1 MTTGE
6 LLVALF
12 EAYRDN
18 DDSAFLRV
26 GMTLIDE
33 EKAKNHYVLAN
44 KLKKILS
51 SSPETKDI
59 RPFTNKL
66 NKVVDLPK
74 DKDNGTELVKV
85 IYPHKNFNDIVLS
98 DEIKKQL
105 DNVIVEYEK
114 KEILKAYGLSP
125 KKKLLFCGAPGCG
138 KTICAEAVANALD
151 LPILYTCFDGL
162 ISSYLGETSSNIRK
176 VFDFASK
183 NNWVLF
189 FDEFDAIGADR
200 SSNNSTNNLLTV
212 EQTRPIADA
221 MIDYTLGIHLF
232 RAENSSLAGQI
243 RKIIL
248 TKIDDNSSMEA
259 KSVQEK
265 LRKNKNGGLYAII
278 TSFGL
283 ANATLMANIEIV
295 LLVLSILII
304 IFVGIL
310 GYQQIKR
317 LQEIVSTRRLIHMV
331 AAGGMRAA
339 ICMIVIFGLLAFIP
353 TIFDVEGFILNIGYF
368 LEIASGIF
376 LELVIVGVV
385 LFVIS
390 TITWQITSAE

>member
-1 MTTGE
+1 MAVRTRSE
-6 LLVALF
+6 L
-12 EAYRDN
+12 R
-18 DDSAFLRV
+18 R
-26 GMTLIDE
+26 IDQAQTVHD
-33 EKAKNHYVLAN
+33 KRSFGIA
-44 KLKKILS
+44 I
-51 SSPETKDI
+51 
-59 RPFTNKL
+59 FT
-66 NKVVDLPK
+66 
-74 DKDNGTELVKV
+74 
-85 IYPHKNFNDIVLS
+85 IV
-98 DEIKKQL
+98 
-105 DNVIVEYEK
+105 
-114 KEILKAYGLSP
+114 
-125 KKKLLFCGAPGCG
+125 
-138 KTICAEAVANALD
+138 
-151 LPILYTCFDGL
+151 
-162 ISSYLGETSSNIRK
+162 
-176 VFDFASK
+176 
-183 NNWVLF
+183 VLF
-189 FDEFDAIGADR
+189 FGLVTFMNPIFMKSQIAKESNGVVAERYINQKFDNFAAAIGADR

-265 LRKNKNGGLYAII
+265 LRKNKNSSLYAII

-283 ANATLMANIEIV
+283 ANTTLMANIEIV

-304 IFVGIL
+304 IFVGIFA
-310 GYQQIKR
+310 YQQIKR
-317 LQEIVSTRRLIHMV
+317 LQEIVSIRRLIHMV

-390 TITWQITSAE
+390 TITWQITSAK

>member
-1 MTTGE
+1 MAVRTRSE
-6 LLVALF
+6 L
-12 EAYRDN
+12 R
-18 DDSAFLRV
+18 R
-26 GMTLIDE
+26 IDQAQTVHD
-33 EKAKNHYVLAN
+33 KRSFGIA
-44 KLKKILS
+44 I
-51 SSPETKDI
+51 
-59 RPFTNKL
+59 FT
-66 NKVVDLPK
+66 
-74 DKDNGTELVKV
+74 
-85 IYPHKNFNDIVLS
+85 IV
-98 DEIKKQL
+98 
-105 DNVIVEYEK
+105 
-114 KEILKAYGLSP
+114 
-125 KKKLLFCGAPGCG
+125 
-138 KTICAEAVANALD
+138 
-151 LPILYTCFDGL
+151 
-162 ISSYLGETSSNIRK
+162 
-176 VFDFASK
+176 
-183 NNWVLF
+183 VLF
-189 FDEFDAIGADR
+189 FGLVTFMNPIFMKSQIAKESNGVVAERYINQKFDNFAAAIGADR

-265 LRKNKNGGLYAII
+265 LRKNKNSSLYAII

-283 ANATLMANIEIV
+283 ANTTLMANIEIV

-304 IFVGIL
+304 IFVGIFA
-310 GYQQIKR
+310 YQQIKR

-390 TITWQITSAE
+390 TITWQITIAK

>member
-1 MTTGE
+1 MAVRTRSE
-6 LLVALF
+6 L
-12 EAYRDN
+12 R
-18 DDSAFLRV
+18 R
-26 GMTLIDE
+26 IDQAQTVHD
-33 EKAKNHYVLAN
+33 KRSFGIA
-44 KLKKILS
+44 I
-51 SSPETKDI
+51 
-59 RPFTNKL
+59 FT
-66 NKVVDLPK
+66 
-74 DKDNGTELVKV
+74 
-85 IYPHKNFNDIVLS
+85 IV
-98 DEIKKQL
+98 
-105 DNVIVEYEK
+105 
-114 KEILKAYGLSP
+114 
-125 KKKLLFCGAPGCG
+125 
-138 KTICAEAVANALD
+138 
-151 LPILYTCFDGL
+151 
-162 ISSYLGETSSNIRK
+162 
-176 VFDFASK
+176 
-183 NNWVLF
+183 VLF
-189 FDEFDAIGADR
+189 FGLVTFMNPIFMKSQMAKESNGVVAERYINQKFDNFAAAIGADR

-265 LRKNKNGGLYAII
+265 LRKNKNSSLYAII

-283 ANATLMANIEIV
+283 ANTTLMANIEIV

-304 IFVGIL
+304 IFVGIFA
-310 GYQQIKR
+310 YQQIKR

-390 TITWQITSAE
+390 TITWQITSAK

>member
-1 MTTGE
+1 MAVRTRSE
-6 LLVALF
+6 L
-12 EAYRDN
+12 R
-18 DDSAFLRV
+18 R
-26 GMTLIDE
+26 IDQAQTVHD
-33 EKAKNHYVLAN
+33 KRSFGIA
-44 KLKKILS
+44 I
-51 SSPETKDI
+51 
-59 RPFTNKL
+59 FT
-66 NKVVDLPK
+66 
-74 DKDNGTELVKV
+74 
-85 IYPHKNFNDIVLS
+85 IV
-98 DEIKKQL
+98 
-105 DNVIVEYEK
+105 
-114 KEILKAYGLSP
+114 
-125 KKKLLFCGAPGCG
+125 
-138 KTICAEAVANALD
+138 
-151 LPILYTCFDGL
+151 
-162 ISSYLGETSSNIRK
+162 
-176 VFDFASK
+176 
-183 NNWVLF
+183 VLF
-189 FDEFDAIGADR
+189 FGLVTFMNPIFMKSQIAKESNGVVAERYINQKFDNFAAAIGADR

-265 LRKNKNGGLYAII
+265 LRKNKNSSLYAII

-283 ANATLMANIEIV
+283 ANTTLMANIEIV

-304 IFVGIL
+304 IFVGIFA
-310 GYQQIKR
+310 YQQIKR

-390 TITWQITSAE
+390 TITWQITSAK

>member
-1 MTTGE
+1 MAVRTRSE
-6 LLVALF
+6 L
-12 EAYRDN
+12 R
-18 DDSAFLRV
+18 R
-26 GMTLIDE
+26 IDQAQTVHD
-33 EKAKNHYVLAN
+33 KRSLGIA
-44 KLKKILS
+44 I
-51 SSPETKDI
+51 
-59 RPFTNKL
+59 FT
-66 NKVVDLPK
+66 
-74 DKDNGTELVKV
+74 
-85 IYPHKNFNDIVLS
+85 IV
-98 DEIKKQL
+98 
-105 DNVIVEYEK
+105 
-114 KEILKAYGLSP
+114 
-125 KKKLLFCGAPGCG
+125 
-138 KTICAEAVANALD
+138 
-151 LPILYTCFDGL
+151 
-162 ISSYLGETSSNIRK
+162 
-176 VFDFASK
+176 
-183 NNWVLF
+183 VLF
-189 FDEFDAIGADR
+189 FGLVTFMNPIFMKSQMAKESNGVVAERYINQKFDNFAAAIGADR

-390 TITWQITSAE
+390 TITWQITSAK

>member
-1 MTTGE
+1 MAVRTRSE
-6 LLVALF
+6 L
-12 EAYRDN
+12 R
-18 DDSAFLRV
+18 R
-26 GMTLIDE
+26 IDQAQTVHD
-33 EKAKNHYVLAN
+33 KRSFGIA
-44 KLKKILS
+44 I
-51 SSPETKDI
+51 
-59 RPFTNKL
+59 FT
-66 NKVVDLPK
+66 
-74 DKDNGTELVKV
+74 
-85 IYPHKNFNDIVLS
+85 IV
-98 DEIKKQL
+98 
-105 DNVIVEYEK
+105 
-114 KEILKAYGLSP
+114 
-125 KKKLLFCGAPGCG
+125 
-138 KTICAEAVANALD
+138 
-151 LPILYTCFDGL
+151 
-162 ISSYLGETSSNIRK
+162 
-176 VFDFASK
+176 
-183 NNWVLF
+183 VLF
-189 FDEFDAIGADR
+189 FGLVTFMNPIFMKSQIAKESNGVVAERYINQKFDNFAAAIGADR

-221 MIDYTLGIHLF
+221 MIDYTLGIHIF

-265 LRKNKNGGLYAII
+265 LRKNKNSSLYAII

-283 ANATLMANIEIV
+283 ANTTLMANIEIV

-304 IFVGIL
+304 IFVGIFA
-310 GYQQIKR
+310 YQQIKR

-390 TITWQITSAE
+390 TITWQITSAK

>member
-1 MTTGE
+1 MAVRTRSE
-6 LLVALF
+6 L
-12 EAYRDN
+12 R
-18 DDSAFLRV
+18 R
-26 GMTLIDE
+26 IDQAQTVHD
-33 EKAKNHYVLAN
+33 KRSFGIA
-44 KLKKILS
+44 I
-51 SSPETKDI
+51 
-59 RPFTNKL
+59 FT
-66 NKVVDLPK
+66 
-74 DKDNGTELVKV
+74 
-85 IYPHKNFNDIVLS
+85 IV
-98 DEIKKQL
+98 
-105 DNVIVEYEK
+105 
-114 KEILKAYGLSP
+114 
-125 KKKLLFCGAPGCG
+125 
-138 KTICAEAVANALD
+138 
-151 LPILYTCFDGL
+151 
-162 ISSYLGETSSNIRK
+162 
-176 VFDFASK
+176 
-183 NNWVLF
+183 VLF
-189 FDEFDAIGADR
+189 FGLVTFMNPIFMKSQIAKESNGVVAERYINQKFDNFAAAIGADR

-265 LRKNKNGGLYAII
+265 LRKNKNSSLYAII

-283 ANATLMANIEIV
+283 ANTTLMANIEIV

-304 IFVGIL
+304 IFVGIFA
-310 GYQQIKR
+310 YQQIKR

-390 TITWQITSAE
+390 TITWQITSPK

>member
-1 MTTGE
+1 MAVRTRSE
-6 LLVALF
+6 L
-12 EAYRDN
+12 R
-18 DDSAFLRV
+18 R
-26 GMTLIDE
+26 IDQAQTVHD
-33 EKAKNHYVLAN
+33 KRSFGIA
-44 KLKKILS
+44 I
-51 SSPETKDI
+51 
-59 RPFTNKL
+59 FT
-66 NKVVDLPK
+66 
-74 DKDNGTELVKV
+74 
-85 IYPHKNFNDIVLS
+85 IV
-98 DEIKKQL
+98 
-105 DNVIVEYEK
+105 
-114 KEILKAYGLSP
+114 
-125 KKKLLFCGAPGCG
+125 
-138 KTICAEAVANALD
+138 
-151 LPILYTCFDGL
+151 
-162 ISSYLGETSSNIRK
+162 
-176 VFDFASK
+176 
-183 NNWVLF
+183 VLF
-189 FDEFDAIGADR
+189 FGLVTFMNPIFMKSQIAKESNGVVAERYINQKFDNFAAAIGADR

-212 EQTRPIADA
+212 EQTRPIADT

-265 LRKNKNGGLYAII
+265 LRKNKNSGLYAII

-283 ANATLMANIEIV
+283 ANATLMANVEIV

-310 GYQQIKR
+310 AYQQIKR
-317 LQEIVSTRRLIHMV
+317 LHEIVSTRRLIQMV

-353 TIFDVEGFILNIGYF
+353 TIFDVESFILNIGYF
-368 LEIASGIF
+368 LEVASGIF

>member
-1 MTTGE
+1 MAVRTRSE
-6 LLVALF
+6 L
-12 EAYRDN
+12 R
-18 DDSAFLRV
+18 R
-26 GMTLIDE
+26 IDQAQTVHD
-33 EKAKNHYVLAN
+33 KRSFGIA
-44 KLKKILS
+44 I
-51 SSPETKDI
+51 
-59 RPFTNKL
+59 FT
-66 NKVVDLPK
+66 
-74 DKDNGTELVKV
+74 
-85 IYPHKNFNDIVLS
+85 IV
-98 DEIKKQL
+98 
-105 DNVIVEYEK
+105 
-114 KEILKAYGLSP
+114 
-125 KKKLLFCGAPGCG
+125 
-138 KTICAEAVANALD
+138 
-151 LPILYTCFDGL
+151 
-162 ISSYLGETSSNIRK
+162 
-176 VFDFASK
+176 
-183 NNWVLF
+183 VLF
-189 FDEFDAIGADR
+189 FGLVTFMNPIFMKSQIAKESNGVVAERYINQKFDNFAAAIGADR

-232 RAENSSLAGQI
+232 RAENSSLASQI

-265 LRKNKNGGLYAII
+265 LRKNKNSGLYAII

-283 ANATLMANIEIV
+283 ANTTLMANIEIV

-310 GYQQIKR
+310 VYQQIRR
-317 LQEIVSTRRLIHMV
+317 LQEVVSTRRLIHMV

-353 TIFDVEGFILNIGYF
+353 TIFEVEGFILNIGYF

-385 LFVIS
+385 LFLIS
-390 TITWQITSAE
+390 NITWQINSVK

>member
-1 MTTGE
+1 MAVRTRSE
-6 LLVALF
+6 L
-12 EAYRDN
+12 R
-18 DDSAFLRV
+18 R
-26 GMTLIDE
+26 IDQAQTVHD
-33 EKAKNHYVLAN
+33 KRSFGIA
-44 KLKKILS
+44 I
-51 SSPETKDI
+51 
-59 RPFTNKL
+59 FT
-66 NKVVDLPK
+66 
-74 DKDNGTELVKV
+74 
-85 IYPHKNFNDIVLS
+85 IV
-98 DEIKKQL
+98 
-105 DNVIVEYEK
+105 
-114 KEILKAYGLSP
+114 
-125 KKKLLFCGAPGCG
+125 
-138 KTICAEAVANALD
+138 
-151 LPILYTCFDGL
+151 
-162 ISSYLGETSSNIRK
+162 
-176 VFDFASK
+176 
-183 NNWVLF
+183 VLF
-189 FDEFDAIGADR
+189 FGLVTFMNPIFMKSQIAKESNGVVAERYINQKFDNLAAAIGADR

-232 RAENSSLAGQI
+232 IDENSSLAGQI

-265 LRKNKNGGLYAII
+265 LRKNKNSGLYAII

-283 ANATLMANIEIV
+283 ANATLMANVEIV

-310 GYQQIKR
+310 AYQQIKR
-317 LQEIVSTRRLIHMV
+317 LHEIVSTRRLIQMV

-353 TIFDVEGFILNIGYF
+353 TIFDVESFILNIGYF
-368 LEIASGIF
+368 LEVASGIF

>member
-1 MTTGE
+1 MAVRTRSE
-6 LLVALF
+6 L
-12 EAYRDN
+12 R
-18 DDSAFLRV
+18 R
-26 GMTLIDE
+26 IDQAQTVHD
-33 EKAKNHYVLAN
+33 KRSFGIA
-44 KLKKILS
+44 I
-51 SSPETKDI
+51 
-59 RPFTNKL
+59 FT
-66 NKVVDLPK
+66 
-74 DKDNGTELVKV
+74 
-85 IYPHKNFNDIVLS
+85 IV
-98 DEIKKQL
+98 
-105 DNVIVEYEK
+105 
-114 KEILKAYGLSP
+114 
-125 KKKLLFCGAPGCG
+125 
-138 KTICAEAVANALD
+138 
-151 LPILYTCFDGL
+151 
-162 ISSYLGETSSNIRK
+162 
-176 VFDFASK
+176 
-183 NNWVLF
+183 VLF
-189 FDEFDAIGADR
+189 FGLVTFMNPIFMKSQIAKESNGVVAERYINQKFDNFAAAIGADR
-200 SSNNSTNNLLTV
+200 SSNNSTNNLFTV

-265 LRKNKNGGLYAII
+265 LRKNKNDGLYAII

>member
-1 MTTGE
+1 MAVRTRSE
-6 LLVALF
+6 L
-12 EAYRDN
+12 R
-18 DDSAFLRV
+18 R
-26 GMTLIDE
+26 IDQAQTVHD
-33 EKAKNHYVLAN
+33 KRSFGIA
-44 KLKKILS
+44 I
-51 SSPETKDI
+51 
-59 RPFTNKL
+59 FT
-66 NKVVDLPK
+66 
-74 DKDNGTELVKV
+74 
-85 IYPHKNFNDIVLS
+85 IV
-98 DEIKKQL
+98 
-105 DNVIVEYEK
+105 
-114 KEILKAYGLSP
+114 
-125 KKKLLFCGAPGCG
+125 
-138 KTICAEAVANALD
+138 
-151 LPILYTCFDGL
+151 
-162 ISSYLGETSSNIRK
+162 
-176 VFDFASK
+176 
-183 NNWVLF
+183 VLF
-189 FDEFDAIGADR
+189 FGLVTFMNPIFMKSQIAKESNGVVAERYINQKFDNLAAAVGADR

-212 EQTRPIADA
+212 EQTRPIADT

-265 LRKNKNGGLYAII
+265 LRKNKNSGLYAII

-283 ANATLMANIEIV
+283 ANATLMANVEIV

-310 GYQQIKR
+310 AYQQIKR
-317 LQEIVSTRRLIHMV
+317 LHEIVSTRRLIQMV

-353 TIFDVEGFILNIGYF
+353 TIFDVESFILNIGYF
-368 LEIASGIF
+368 LEVASGIF

>member
-1 MTTGE
+1 MTVRTRSE
-6 LLVALF
+6 L
-12 EAYRDN
+12 R
-18 DDSAFLRV
+18 R
-26 GMTLIDE
+26 IDQAQTVHD
-33 EKAKNHYVLAN
+33 KRSFGIA
-44 KLKKILS
+44 I
-51 SSPETKDI
+51 
-59 RPFTNKL
+59 FT
-66 NKVVDLPK
+66 
-74 DKDNGTELVKV
+74 
-85 IYPHKNFNDIVLS
+85 IV
-98 DEIKKQL
+98 
-105 DNVIVEYEK
+105 
-114 KEILKAYGLSP
+114 
-125 KKKLLFCGAPGCG
+125 
-138 KTICAEAVANALD
+138 
-151 LPILYTCFDGL
+151 
-162 ISSYLGETSSNIRK
+162 
-176 VFDFASK
+176 
-183 NNWVLF
+183 VLF
-189 FDEFDAIGADR
+189 FGLVTFMNPIFMKSQIAKESNGVVAERYINQKFDNLAAAIGADR

-212 EQTRPIADA
+212 EQTRPIADT

-248 TKIDDNSSMEA
+248 IKIDDNSSMEA

-265 LRKNKNGGLYAII
+265 LRKNKNSGLYAII

-283 ANATLMANIEIV
+283 ANATLMANVEIV

-310 GYQQIKR
+310 AYQQIKR
-317 LQEIVSTRRLIHMV
+317 LHEIVSTRRLIQMV

-353 TIFDVEGFILNIGYF
+353 TIFDVESFILNIGYF
-368 LEIASGIF
+368 LEVASGIF

>member
-1 MTTGE
+1 MAVRTRSE
-6 LLVALF
+6 L
-12 EAYRDN
+12 R
-18 DDSAFLRV
+18 R
-26 GMTLIDE
+26 IDQAQTVHD
-33 EKAKNHYVLAN
+33 KRSFGIA
-44 KLKKILS
+44 I
-51 SSPETKDI
+51 
-59 RPFTNKL
+59 FT
-66 NKVVDLPK
+66 
-74 DKDNGTELVKV
+74 
-85 IYPHKNFNDIVLS
+85 IV
-98 DEIKKQL
+98 
-105 DNVIVEYEK
+105 
-114 KEILKAYGLSP
+114 
-125 KKKLLFCGAPGCG
+125 
-138 KTICAEAVANALD
+138 
-151 LPILYTCFDGL
+151 
-162 ISSYLGETSSNIRK
+162 
-176 VFDFASK
+176 
-183 NNWVLF
+183 VLF
-189 FDEFDAIGADR
+189 FGLVTFMNPIFMKSQIAKESNGVVAERYINQKFDNFAAAIGADR

-232 RAENSSLAGQI
+232 RAENSSLACQI

-265 LRKNKNGGLYAII
+265 LRKNKNSGLYAII

-283 ANATLMANIEIV
+283 ANATLMANVEIV

-310 GYQQIKR
+310 AYQQIKR
-317 LQEIVSTRRLIHMV
+317 LHEIVSTRRLIQMV

-353 TIFDVEGFILNIGYF
+353 TIFDVESFILNIGYF
-368 LEIASGIF
+368 LEVASGIF

>member
-1 MTTGE
+1 MAVRTRSE
-6 LLVALF
+6 L
-12 EAYRDN
+12 R
-18 DDSAFLRV
+18 R
-26 GMTLIDE
+26 IDQAQTVHD
-33 EKAKNHYVLAN
+33 KRSFGIA
-44 KLKKILS
+44 I
-51 SSPETKDI
+51 
-59 RPFTNKL
+59 FT
-66 NKVVDLPK
+66 
-74 DKDNGTELVKV
+74 
-85 IYPHKNFNDIVLS
+85 IV
-98 DEIKKQL
+98 
-105 DNVIVEYEK
+105 
-114 KEILKAYGLSP
+114 
-125 KKKLLFCGAPGCG
+125 
-138 KTICAEAVANALD
+138 
-151 LPILYTCFDGL
+151 
-162 ISSYLGETSSNIRK
+162 
-176 VFDFASK
+176 
-183 NNWVLF
+183 VLF
-189 FDEFDAIGADR
+189 FGLVTFMNPIFMKSQIAKESNGVVAERYINQKFDNFAAAIGADR

-248 TKIDDNSSMEA
+248 TKIDDNSSMEV

-265 LRKNKNGGLYAII
+265 LRKNKNSSLYAII

-283 ANATLMANIEIV
+283 ANTTLMANIEIV

-304 IFVGIL
+304 IFVGIFA
-310 GYQQIKR
+310 YQQIKR

-390 TITWQITSAE
+390 TITWQITSAK

>member
-1 MTTGE
+1 MAVRTRSE
-6 LLVALF
+6 L
-12 EAYRDN
+12 R
-18 DDSAFLRV
+18 R
-26 GMTLIDE
+26 IDQAQTVHD
-33 EKAKNHYVLAN
+33 KRSFGIA
-44 KLKKILS
+44 I
-51 SSPETKDI
+51 
-59 RPFTNKL
+59 FT
-66 NKVVDLPK
+66 
-74 DKDNGTELVKV
+74 
-85 IYPHKNFNDIVLS
+85 IV
-98 DEIKKQL
+98 
-105 DNVIVEYEK
+105 
-114 KEILKAYGLSP
+114 
-125 KKKLLFCGAPGCG
+125 
-138 KTICAEAVANALD
+138 
-151 LPILYTCFDGL
+151 
-162 ISSYLGETSSNIRK
+162 
-176 VFDFASK
+176 
-183 NNWVLF
+183 VLF
-189 FDEFDAIGADR
+189 FGLVTFMNPIFMKSQIAKESNGVVAERYINQKFDNFAAAIGADR

-265 LRKNKNGGLYAII
+265 LRKNKNSSLYAII

-283 ANATLMANIEIV
+283 ANTTLMANIEIV

-304 IFVGIL
+304 IFVGIFA
-310 GYQQIKR
+310 YQQIKR

-390 TITWQITSAE
+390 TITWQIISAK

>member
-1 MTTGE
+1 MAVRTRSE
-6 LLVALF
+6 L
-12 EAYRDN
+12 R
-18 DDSAFLRV
+18 R
-26 GMTLIDE
+26 IDQAQTVHD
-33 EKAKNHYVLAN
+33 KRSFGIA
-44 KLKKILS
+44 I
-51 SSPETKDI
+51 
-59 RPFTNKL
+59 FT
-66 NKVVDLPK
+66 
-74 DKDNGTELVKV
+74 
-85 IYPHKNFNDIVLS
+85 IV
-98 DEIKKQL
+98 
-105 DNVIVEYEK
+105 
-114 KEILKAYGLSP
+114 
-125 KKKLLFCGAPGCG
+125 
-138 KTICAEAVANALD
+138 
-151 LPILYTCFDGL
+151 
-162 ISSYLGETSSNIRK
+162 
-176 VFDFASK
+176 
-183 NNWVLF
+183 VLF
-189 FDEFDAIGADR
+189 FCLVTFMNPIFMKSQIAKESNGVVAERYINQKFDNFAAAIGADR

-310 GYQQIKR
+310 AYQQIKR

>member
-1 MTTGE
+1 MAVRTRSE
-6 LLVALF
+6 L
-12 EAYRDN
+12 R
-18 DDSAFLRV
+18 R
-26 GMTLIDE
+26 IDQAQTVHD
-33 EKAKNHYVLAN
+33 KRSFGIA
-44 KLKKILS
+44 I
-51 SSPETKDI
+51 
-59 RPFTNKL
+59 FT
-66 NKVVDLPK
+66 
-74 DKDNGTELVKV
+74 
-85 IYPHKNFNDIVLS
+85 IV
-98 DEIKKQL
+98 
-105 DNVIVEYEK
+105 
-114 KEILKAYGLSP
+114 
-125 KKKLLFCGAPGCG
+125 
-138 KTICAEAVANALD
+138 
-151 LPILYTCFDGL
+151 
-162 ISSYLGETSSNIRK
+162 
-176 VFDFASK
+176 
-183 NNWVLF
+183 VLF
-189 FDEFDAIGADR
+189 FGLVTFMNPIFMKSQIAKESNGVVAERYINQKFDNLAAAIGADR

-221 MIDYTLGIHLF
+221 MIDYTLGIYLF

-265 LRKNKNGGLYAII
+265 LRKNKNSGLYAII

-283 ANATLMANIEIV
+283 ANATLMANVEIV

-310 GYQQIKR
+310 AYQQIKR

>member
-1 MTTGE
+1 MAVRTRSE
-6 LLVALF
+6 L
-12 EAYRDN
+12 R
-18 DDSAFLRV
+18 R
-26 GMTLIDE
+26 IDQAQTVHD
-33 EKAKNHYVLAN
+33 KRSFGIA
-44 KLKKILS
+44 I
-51 SSPETKDI
+51 
-59 RPFTNKL
+59 FT
-66 NKVVDLPK
+66 
-74 DKDNGTELVKV
+74 
-85 IYPHKNFNDIVLS
+85 IV
-98 DEIKKQL
+98 
-105 DNVIVEYEK
+105 
-114 KEILKAYGLSP
+114 
-125 KKKLLFCGAPGCG
+125 
-138 KTICAEAVANALD
+138 
-151 LPILYTCFDGL
+151 
-162 ISSYLGETSSNIRK
+162 
-176 VFDFASK
+176 
-183 NNWVLF
+183 VLF
-189 FDEFDAIGADR
+189 FGLVTFMNPIFMKSQIAKESNGVVAERYINQKFDNFAAAIGADR

-310 GYQQIKR
+310 AYQQIKR

>member
-1 MTTGE
+1 MAVRTRSE
-6 LLVALF
+6 L
-12 EAYRDN
+12 R
-18 DDSAFLRV
+18 R
-26 GMTLIDE
+26 IDQAQTVHD
-33 EKAKNHYVLAN
+33 KRSFGIA
-44 KLKKILS
+44 I
-51 SSPETKDI
+51 
-59 RPFTNKL
+59 FT
-66 NKVVDLPK
+66 
-74 DKDNGTELVKV
+74 
-85 IYPHKNFNDIVLS
+85 IV
-98 DEIKKQL
+98 
-105 DNVIVEYEK
+105 
-114 KEILKAYGLSP
+114 
-125 KKKLLFCGAPGCG
+125 
-138 KTICAEAVANALD
+138 
-151 LPILYTCFDGL
+151 
-162 ISSYLGETSSNIRK
+162 
-176 VFDFASK
+176 
-183 NNWVLF
+183 VLF
-189 FDEFDAIGADR
+189 FGLVTFMNPIFMKSQIAKESNGVVAERYINQKFDNFAAAIGADR

-248 TKIDDNSSMEA
+248 TKIDDNFSMEA

-265 LRKNKNGGLYAII
+265 LRKNKNSSLYAII

-283 ANATLMANIEIV
+283 ANTTLMANIEIV

-304 IFVGIL
+304 IFVGIFA
-310 GYQQIKR
+310 YQQIKR

-390 TITWQITSAE
+390 TITWQITSAK

>member
-1 MTTGE
+1 MAVRTRSE
-6 LLVALF
+6 L
-12 EAYRDN
+12 R
-18 DDSAFLRV
+18 R
-26 GMTLIDE
+26 IDQAQTVHD
-33 EKAKNHYVLAN
+33 KRSFGIA
-44 KLKKILS
+44 I
-51 SSPETKDI
+51 
-59 RPFTNKL
+59 FT
-66 NKVVDLPK
+66 
-74 DKDNGTELVKV
+74 
-85 IYPHKNFNDIVLS
+85 IV
-98 DEIKKQL
+98 
-105 DNVIVEYEK
+105 
-114 KEILKAYGLSP
+114 
-125 KKKLLFCGAPGCG
+125 
-138 KTICAEAVANALD
+138 
-151 LPILYTCFDGL
+151 
-162 ISSYLGETSSNIRK
+162 
-176 VFDFASK
+176 
-183 NNWVLF
+183 VLF
-189 FDEFDAIGADR
+189 FGLVTFMNPIFMKSQIAKESNGVVAERYINQKFDNLAAAIGADR

-265 LRKNKNGGLYAII
+265 LRKNKNSGLYAII

-283 ANATLMANIEIV
+283 ANATLMANVEIV

-310 GYQQIKR
+310 AYQQIKR
-317 LQEIVSTRRLIHMV
+317 LHEIVSTRRLIQMV

-339 ICMIVIFGLLAFIP
+339 ICMIVIYRLQAI
-353 TIFDVEGFILNIGYF
+353 IQSNIDIKSFILNIGYF
-368 LEIASGIF
+368 LEVASGIF

>member
-1 MTTGE
+1 MAVRTRSE
-6 LLVALF
+6 L
-12 EAYRDN
+12 R
-18 DDSAFLRV
+18 R
-26 GMTLIDE
+26 IDQAQTVHD
-33 EKAKNHYVLAN
+33 KRSFGIA
-44 KLKKILS
+44 I
-51 SSPETKDI
+51 
-59 RPFTNKL
+59 FT
-66 NKVVDLPK
+66 
-74 DKDNGTELVKV
+74 
-85 IYPHKNFNDIVLS
+85 IV
-98 DEIKKQL
+98 
-105 DNVIVEYEK
+105 
-114 KEILKAYGLSP
+114 
-125 KKKLLFCGAPGCG
+125 
-138 KTICAEAVANALD
+138 
-151 LPILYTCFDGL
+151 
-162 ISSYLGETSSNIRK
+162 
-176 VFDFASK
+176 
-183 NNWVLF
+183 VLF
-189 FDEFDAIGADR
+189 FGLVTFMNPIFMKSQIAKESNGVVAERYINQKFDNFAAAIGADR

-265 LRKNKNGGLYAII
+265 LRKNKNSSLYAII

-283 ANATLMANIEIV
+283 ANTTLMANIEII

-304 IFVGIL
+304 IFVGIFA
-310 GYQQIKR
+310 YQQIKR

>member
-1 MTTGE
+1 MAVRTRSE
-6 LLVALF
+6 L
-12 EAYRDN
+12 R
-18 DDSAFLRV
+18 R
-26 GMTLIDE
+26 IDQAQTVHD
-33 EKAKNHYVLAN
+33 KRSFGIA
-44 KLKKILS
+44 I
-51 SSPETKDI
+51 
-59 RPFTNKL
+59 FT
-66 NKVVDLPK
+66 
-74 DKDNGTELVKV
+74 
-85 IYPHKNFNDIVLS
+85 IV
-98 DEIKKQL
+98 
-105 DNVIVEYEK
+105 
-114 KEILKAYGLSP
+114 
-125 KKKLLFCGAPGCG
+125 
-138 KTICAEAVANALD
+138 
-151 LPILYTCFDGL
+151 
-162 ISSYLGETSSNIRK
+162 
-176 VFDFASK
+176 
-183 NNWVLF
+183 VLF
-189 FDEFDAIGADR
+189 FGLVTFMNPIFMKSQIAKESNGVVAERYINQKFDNFAAAIGADR

-265 LRKNKNGGLYAII
+265 LRKNKNSSLYAII

-283 ANATLMANIEIV
+283 ANTTLMANIEIV

-304 IFVGIL
+304 IFVGIFA
-310 GYQQIKR
+310 YQQIKR

-331 AAGGMRAA
+331 AAGGMGAA

-390 TITWQITSAE
+390 TITWQITSAK

>member
-1 MTTGE
+1 MAVRTRSE
-6 LLVALF
+6 L
-12 EAYRDN
+12 R
-18 DDSAFLRV
+18 R
-26 GMTLIDE
+26 IDQAQTVHD
-33 EKAKNHYVLAN
+33 KRSFGIA
-44 KLKKILS
+44 I
-51 SSPETKDI
+51 
-59 RPFTNKL
+59 FT
-66 NKVVDLPK
+66 
-74 DKDNGTELVKV
+74 
-85 IYPHKNFNDIVLS
+85 IV
-98 DEIKKQL
+98 
-105 DNVIVEYEK
+105 
-114 KEILKAYGLSP
+114 
-125 KKKLLFCGAPGCG
+125 
-138 KTICAEAVANALD
+138 
-151 LPILYTCFDGL
+151 
-162 ISSYLGETSSNIRK
+162 
-176 VFDFASK
+176 
-183 NNWVLF
+183 VLF
-189 FDEFDAIGADR
+189 FGLVTFMNPIFMKSQIAKESNGVVAERYINQKFDNFAAAIGADR

-368 LEIASGIF
+368 LVLFSGIF

-390 TITWQITSAE
+390 TITWQITSAK